1 MIDSGGL
8 KRIAIRE
15 GVPQAVVE
23 KDVALSLALKCVSLS
38 QLSEH
43 LVFKGGTAI
52 RKGYFERARFS
63 EDLDFTASGAGRAK
77 CLDVLREALERIET
91 SGFRFEKVEDEG
103 SRTGLKASVR
113 FKGPLA
119 YAQRIRFDISFRENL
134 VKEPLRRP
142 MLDPYGIGAAEL
154 MIMSLEEILAEKLH
168 ALGNRSAARDL
179 YDVWF
184 LMEKGVVIDRPMLVK
199 KFAYYDEKFDTGKTV
214 DNMRKCKESWTR
226 DLGHLVREL
235 PPYHP
240 IEMVVENRLSEVVRE
255 S

>member
-15 GVPQAVVE
+15 GVPQAIVE
-23 KDVALSLALKCVSLS
+23 KDVALSLALKGIS
-38 QLSEH
+38 QSRLMEH

-63 EDLDFTASGAGRAK
+63 EDLDFTASGAGRVK
-77 CLDVLREALERIET
+77 CLGMLRGALEGIDS
-91 SGFRFEKVEDEG
+91 SGFRFEKIEDEG
-103 SRTGLKASVR
+103 NRAGLKASVR

-134 VKEPLRRP
+134 IKEPLLRP
-142 MLDPYGIGAAEL
+142 MLDSYGVGEARL
-154 MIMSLEEILAEKLH
+154 RIMNLEEILAEKLH

-184 LMEKGVVIDRPMLVK
+184 LLEKGVVIDRPMLVK

-235 PPYHP
+235 PSYHP
-240 IEMVVENRLSEVVRE
+240 IEKVVENKLSEVVR
-255 S
+255 